1 MPHQI
6 DFGGAFFLE
15 KYSSCMPLGAINE
28 LKERIS
34 KLQSDFR
41 IEIFQYQVNKV
52 GWERKGASFFIEFC
66 KELVQK

>member
-15 KYSSCMPLGAINE
+15 KYSNCMPLGAINE

-41 IEIFQYQVNKV
+41 IEIFQYQAYMF
-52 GWERKGASFFIEFC
+52 GGRGMEPA
-66 KELVQK
+66 